1 MIKQFPLTVDMFL
14 RFFGEIE
21 KINYQKKIIVFDE
34 EYTKDELDKIH
45 DLLKN
50 KWQVNKLYRLDTI
63 GLHAYDYDHSHD
75 LIQRKIILVEN
86 CDLDIITDAYEL
98 FEYTKESYELWYVV
112 SQLTQDKWDKE
123 EEQNEKDSNI
133 I

>member
-1 MIKQFPLTVDMFL
+1 MGKEWPVTVDMFL
-14 RFFGEIE
+14 KFFDDIE
-21 KINYQKKIIVFDE
+21 KINYQKKIIIFDE
-34 EYTKDELDKIH
+34 EYTDDELDKIY

-63 GLHAYDYDHSHD
+63 GMRAYDYEFNHD

-98 FEYTKESYELWYVV
+98 FEYTKEGYELWYVV
-112 SQLTQDKWDKE
+112 SQFTQDTWNKE
-123 EEQNEKDSNI
+123 E
-133 I
+133 